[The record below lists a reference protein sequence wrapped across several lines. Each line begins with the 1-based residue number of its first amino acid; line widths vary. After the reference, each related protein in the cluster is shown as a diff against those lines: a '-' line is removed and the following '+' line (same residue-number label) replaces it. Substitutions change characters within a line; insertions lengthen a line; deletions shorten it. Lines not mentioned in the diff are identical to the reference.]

1 MYVIVPHTAVEGSG
15 VAKKVDLEAVPVVNG
30 VPLNELD
37 LESMADKPWRLPG
50 EEGGRNGGRN
60 EWR

>member
-1 MYVIVPHTAVEGSG
+1 M
-15 VAKKVDLEAVPVVNG
+15 AKKVDLEAVPVVNG

-50 EEGGRNGGRN
+50 EKGMDGGTNG
-60 EWR
+60 EEEEHI